1 MTFWE
6 KPDNGFHS
14 IPPFL
19 PSSAGEGPGMRAC
32 ERTVFFLFC
41 ERKWHS
47 TTKNGLGLTVGRK
60 PSPHWKISAL
70 NGVVMRTNIIPV
82 MLTLA
87 AVAIA
92 SATTSSVLTFA
103 GGQKPSAANELAG
116 TSWKLV
122 KFQGG
127 DETTLVPDDGSKYT
141 ITFGSNGRVSAR
153 VDCNRGSSTWK
164 SSRANELQFG
174 SWSRTSAKCA
184 PGSLHDK
191 IVTEGANV
199 SRYSIKDGH
208 LFLSGMSAGG
218 FYELEPLTTQ
228 KRRG

>member
-1 MTFWE
+1 
-6 KPDNGFHS
+6 
-14 IPPFL
+14 
-19 PSSAGEGPGMRAC
+19 
-32 ERTVFFLFC
+32 
-41 ERKWHS
+41 
-47 TTKNGLGLTVGRK
+47 
-60 PSPHWKISAL
+60 
-70 NGVVMRTNIIPV
+70 MRTNIIRV
-82 MLTLA
+82 MLALA
-87 AVAIA
+87 AVAAMVIA
-92 SATTSSVLTFA
+92 SAPTSSHLTFA
-103 GGQKPSAANELAG
+103 GQKPGAANELAG

-141 ITFGSNGRVSAR
+141 ITFASNGRVSAR

-174 SWSRTSAKCA
+174 SWSRTSANCA

-199 SRYSIKDGH
+199 RRYSIKDGH

-228 KRRG
+228 KRHD

>member
-1 MTFWE
+1 
-6 KPDNGFHS
+6 
-14 IPPFL
+14 
-19 PSSAGEGPGMRAC
+19 
-32 ERTVFFLFC
+32 
-41 ERKWHS
+41 
-47 TTKNGLGLTVGRK
+47 
-60 PSPHWKISAL
+60 
-70 NGVVMRTNIIPV
+70 MRTNIIRV

-92 SATTSSVLTFA
+92 SATTSSELTFA

-164 SSRANELQFG
+164 SSRGNELQFG
-174 SWSRTSAKCA
+174 SWSRTSAKCP

-199 SRYSIKDGH
+199 RRYSIKDGH

-218 FYELEPLTTQ
+218 YYELEPLTTQ